1 MAPKVVCQ
9 LSFFTFA
16 VSPSCAPHF
25 LLRLLNL
32 TQCPGLHGLL
42 AHASDFFNQS
52 FFSVIGSLQARFF
65 GLNNRQY
72 RDDALSNVGVTVQ
85 FAGDFFV
92 AELLGCHRVPGSR

>member
-42 AHASDFFNQS
+42 THASDFFDQALLG
-52 FFSVIGSLQARFF
+52 VIGSFQTRSISLH
-65 GLNNRQY
+65 NRQY
-72 RDDALSNVGVTVQ
+72 
-85 FAGDFFV
+85 
-92 AELLGCHRVPGSR
+92 